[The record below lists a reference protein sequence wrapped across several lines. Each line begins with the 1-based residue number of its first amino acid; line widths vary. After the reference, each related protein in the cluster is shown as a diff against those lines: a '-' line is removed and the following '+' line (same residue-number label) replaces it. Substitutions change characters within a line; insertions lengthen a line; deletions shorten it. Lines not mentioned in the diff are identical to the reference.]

1 MTMRIATWNM
11 QGGSLSDNDVK
22 RTVLMDMFNRG
33 IDVVCLQEM
42 TEPLPSFRLRFVGP
56 DGVRVHTMD
65 PPVSDRL
72 GIKILYTCYYF
83 EWSHGGN
90 KRCSLA
96 IYAMP
101 HVAAYGAVSDIS
113 PSNRPMLWVKI
124 GNTFIGNV
132 HLPSGY
138 SPTAETSFVNF
149 QSVMNGIPA
158 GYRYVIAGDF
168 NMPFNY
174 IEEHF
179 LDEYN
184 FHNPQVATHQG
195 GNTLDYVY
203 FQGDV
208 GDMSYIHGYHSDH
221 RSFECMIL

>member
-11 QGGSLSDNDVK
+11 QGGSLLDDDVK
-22 RTVLMDMFNRG
+22 RTLLMDMFKRG

-42 TEPLPSFRLRFVGP
+42 TEPLPRFRVQGVGT

-65 PPVSDRL
+65 PPVSNRR
-72 GIKILYTCYYF
+72 KREPLYTCYYF

-96 IYAMP
+96 IYAMSS
-101 HVAAYGAVSDIS
+101 VAAFGAESDIS
-113 PSNRPMLWVKI
+113 LSNRPMLWVRI

-138 SPTAETSFVNF
+138 PPTAEASFAHF
-149 QSVMNGIPA
+149 KSVMNGIPA
-158 GYRYVIAGDF
+158 GHRYVIAGDF

-174 IEEHF
+174 IEKRF
-179 LDEYN
+179 LDENN

-208 GDMSYIHGYHSDH
+208 GDIRYTPGYYSDH
-221 RSFECMIL
+221 RAFECMIL